1 MLKKELEHENEILWN
16 KIKDLEKLL
25 TEQVKIKEENPDMD
39 IIPMNKIVKVQ
50 SLYNGELT
58 LKTADNSASSIFKFN
73 FYGDTKP
80 IFYSDLV
87 KCISFQN
94 RFFIDGF
101 VYILDK
107 EVIDAHY
114 LTDYYK
120 HLLSKDEIDKF
131 LDLNEDEIKSTY
143 KDLPVQQKIAVL
155 ERVAI
160 KLNND
165 NSTDRN
171 KIDIVS
177 QISQFNINEL
187 AQKLK

>member
-1 MLKKELEHENEILWN
+1 
-16 KIKDLEKLL
+16 LEKLL